1 MSLDWMVTRLA
12 WIAVMTM
19 LVVVLLKKINASG
32 NAAEVITYH
41 TSWCPQTERR
51 GRPQR
56 TPEEHR
62 WRMTGSGGRT

>member
-1 MSLDWMVTRLA
+1 MDSCNDNVSGCS
-12 WIAVMTM
+12 VEEE
-19 LVVVLLKKINASG
+19 KIDASG